1 MGQNS
6 VRGEGTRGRVP
17 HARDLGWD
25 ETLYGDEA
33 EGTSRTGARSEG
45 ARSNG
50 ARSEGARRRGTRGGA
65 SATGATAAGGDKGA
79 EDRADG
85 ATSGGGAG
93 EGRANH
99 RRKGPRRRAR
109 KSGKRKV
116 LRWVAATLS
125 LLILGT
131 AAAGYLYYQ
140 HLNNN
145 LRGGSRAGGDSGVKK
160 TAPNALGDT
169 PLNIL
174 LIGSDSRADA
184 KNVALG
190 GGKNERDRK
199 PLADV
204 QMLLHISADRKNA
217 NIISIPRD
225 TVVPIPACKDED
237 GTPYAATTNR
247 PINETLSRGGP
258 GCTLTTWES
267 LTGVYIDHWMMVDF
281 AGVVAMADEVG
292 GVPVCVKTGVH
303 DRSTRQQKGG
313 SGLKLKEGTTE
324 VKGEQALQWLRTRH
338 AFGSDQN
345 RAKAQHMYMN
355 GMMEKLQSQ
364 NAWTDTG
371 RLMGLA
377 ETATQ
382 ALQVSDEI
390 KSVSKLFDLS
400 MQLKNVKLDRLTTAT
415 VPTAEWSQ
423 DRNKL
428 VLVQSAADK
437 MWSMLR
443 DDVAFD
449 KNGDP
454 ADAKP
459 SASAKPK
466 GPTAGAPATLDVTVV
481 NGTAGDGLPPTEGRA
496 GTMAETLTD
505 KGFTQAESS
514 KTAEPRKD
522 TVVKYPKSAGDQGKA
537 DALSVAKALGLPDS
551 AVRADAKAESI
562 TLVVGADWRQGAT
575 YKQPK
580 QEAGD
585 LPEGA
590 DDKVE
595 CMDVYSVYKWDGK
608 S

>member
-17 HARDLGWD
+17 HARELGWD
-25 ETLYGDEA
+25 ESLYGDEGEPGA
-33 EGTSRTGARSEG
+33 GDRTPGDRTPGDRPSDDRTAGEGDS
-45 ARSNG
+45 
-50 ARSEGARRRGTRGGA
+50 
-65 SATGATAAGGDKGA
+65 
-79 EDRADG
+79 
-85 ATSGGGAG
+85 SGPGRKAG

-99 RRKGPRRRAR
+99 RRKGPRRRAK
-109 KSGKRKV
+109 KSGKRKI

-125 LLILGT
+125 FLILGT

-140 HLNNN
+140 HLNSNI
-145 LRGGSRAGGDSGVKK
+145 RGGERAGGDSGVKK
-160 TAPNALGDT
+160 AAPNALGDT

-174 LIGSDSRADA
+174 LIGSDSRADE

-199 PLADV
+199 ALADV

-225 TVVPIPACKDED
+225 TIVKIPQCKDEN
-237 GTPYAATTNR
+237 GTQYAETTTS
-247 PINETLSRGGP
+247 PINETLARGGP

-267 LTGVYIDHWMMVDF
+267 ITGVYIDHWMMVDF

-292 GVPVCVKTGVH
+292 GVPVCVNTGVH
-303 DRSTRQQKGG
+303 DRSTRQVKGG
-313 SGLKLKEGTTE
+313 SGLKLKKGTTE
-324 VKGEQALQWLRTRH
+324 IKGEQALQWLRTRH

-355 GMMEKLQSQ
+355 GMMEKLQGQ

-377 ETATQ
+377 ETATK

-390 KSVSKLFDLS
+390 RSVGKLFDLS

-415 VPTAEWSQ
+415 VPTSEWTQ

-428 VLVQSAADK
+428 VMVPSAADK
-437 MWSMLR
+437 MWAMLR

-454 ADAKP
+454 AGAKP

-466 GPTAGAPATLDVTVV
+466 PQGPAAAAPATLAVTVV
-481 NGTAGDGLPPTEGRA
+481 NGTAGDGQAPTEGRA
-496 GTMAETLTD
+496 NAMAETLKG
-505 KGFTQAESS
+505 KGFTQAGASRN
-514 KTAEPRKD
+514 AEPRKD
-522 TVVKYPKSAGDQGKA
+522 TVVKYPKSGGDQGKA
-537 DALSVAKALGLPDS
+537 DALSVAKALGLPES
-551 AVRADAKAESI
+551 AVRADAKAENI
-562 TLVVGADWRQGAT
+562 TLVIGSDWREGAT
-575 YKQPK
+575 YKKPTT
-580 QEAGD
+580 EAGD
-585 LPEGA
+585 LPAGA
-590 DDKVE
+590 DDKTE
-595 CMDVYSVYKWDGK
+595 CMDVYSVYRWDGK